1 MKKSTKV
8 LLYGIPCVL
17 LLSCGGG
24 LLGFVHKSRTDRDLA
39 VARLAKVGLPT
50 DPDQIK
56 HKPDPDKDAGEL
68 LKQFETIY
76 SAAEKTPVG
85 RAYGKGPGK
94 TIQARRA
101 FFNAYPELVR
111 LRKELFTKTELATQ
125 LEPSLGD
132 EQLFPQIS
140 AWSVVG
146 KFAISE
152 VLVLAADGKPA
163 DALELLAQ
171 AANFVKLIDTDP
183 IKVGSV
189 MGISRAQT
197 LNRQAA
203 IIFSGHSH
211 MVEIRQAMRAYLESS
226 TPTTDLR
233 QTLVA
238 DVSDALVLERDV
250 RNGKVE
256 IDNYYDYEE
265 EPEQNIVDRG
275 LNQLYK
281 VRGVSDM
288 LFARLYAGQ
297 AELYEAIPKDR
308 NLHKQRIEAAEAWE
322 DRNSTLTGP
331 NSILLTTIGPFM
343 ANAFRAEAQLK
354 AEWRTLNALLIASEI
369 KAKTGTY
376 PQTLPVTGQDA
387 IDPFTDKPLKY
398 ILKGGKLTIY
408 SVGQD
413 LSDDNGLLFVPTTLS
428 SSGSPSRAQDTG
440 FSIPYVVPQR
450 LQ

>member
-8 LLYGIPCVL
+8 LLYGIPSVL

-24 LLGFVHKSRTDRDLA
+24 LLGFAHKSRTDRDLA

-56 HKPDPDKDAGEL
+56 HSPDPDKDAGEL
-68 LKQFETIY
+68 LREFQTIY
-76 SAAEKTPVG
+76 SAAEKTPFG
-85 RAYGKGPGK
+85 RALTNGHRT
-94 TIQARRA
+94 TIPARRN
-101 FFNAYPELVR
+101 FINAQPQLVR

-146 KFAISE
+146 KFAVSE
-152 VLVLAADGKPA
+152 ALVLAADGKPA
-163 DALELLAQ
+163 NALELLAR

-211 MVEIRQAMRAYLESS
+211 NVEIRRAMRAYLESS
-226 TPTTDLR
+226 TPTTDFR
-233 QTLVA
+233 RTLLA
-238 DVSDALVLERDV
+238 EVSDALVLERNV
-250 RNGKVE
+250 QTGKVKV
-256 IDNYYDYEE
+256 DNYYGYDE

-297 AELYEAIPKDR
+297 AELYEAVPKDR

-322 DRNSTLTGP
+322 DRSSTLTGP

-354 AEWRTLNALLIASEI
+354 AEWRTLNALLIATEI
-369 KAKTGTY
+369 KSKTGKY
-376 PQTLPVTGQDA
+376 PISLPVTGQDA

-398 ILKGGKLTIY
+398 LLKGGKLTIY

-413 LSDDNGLLFVPTTLS
+413 LSDDNGLLFRPTKS
-428 SSGSPSRAQDTG
+428 SSGGSSSWAQDTG
-440 FSIPYVVPQR
+440 FSIPYDVPAGLR
-450 LQ
+450 